1 LVKGGFLSQGIKG
14 QIIKK
19 GDLFVM
25 AKMYKTLNKSLKQFM
40 AEQKLFFVATAA
52 EGENVNLSPKGYETL
67 AVIDDST
74 VCYLDYPGS
83 GNETANHTRTDG
95 RLTMMFCSF
104 DRKPLIL
111 RLYGEGDVVSKKDG
125 RFGGLISLFKEK
137 EIGIVRQI
145 IVLNIKSV
153 MTSCGYGVPFFEYK
167 GDRNQLRDWS
177 LIKAREGTLD
187 KFMGK
192 TKNRPLED

>member
-1 LVKGGFLSQGIKG
+1 
-14 QIIKK
+14 
-19 GDLFVM
+19 M
-25 AKMYKTLNKSLKQFM
+25 AKIYNELNETLKRFIS
-40 AEQKLFFVATAA
+40 EQKLFFVATAA
-52 EGENVNLSPKGYETL
+52 AGENVNLSPKGYEAL

-83 GNETANHTRTDG
+83 GNETARHARSDG

-104 DRKPLIL
+104 DSKPLIL
-111 RLYGEGDVVSKKDG
+111 RLYGEGEAVSKKDG

-177 LIKAREGTLD
+177 LIKAREGSLD
-187 KFMGK
+187 RFMGK
-192 TKNRPLED
+192 EEKRPLED

>member
-1 LVKGGFLSQGIKG
+1 
-14 QIIKK
+14 
-19 GDLFVM
+19 M
-25 AKMYKTLNKSLKQFM
+25 AKIYNTLNETLKQFI

-52 EGENVNLSPKGYETL
+52 EGENVNLSPKGYETF
-67 AVIDDST
+67 AIIDDNT

-83 GNETANHTRTDG
+83 GNETAKHTRADG

-104 DRKPLIL
+104 DKKPLIL
-111 RLYGEGDVVSKKDG
+111 RLYGEGEVVSHEDE
-125 RFGGLISLFKEK
+125 RFGGLISLFKE
-137 EIGIVRQI
+137 EEVEIVRQL

-177 LIKAREGTLD
+177 LIKAGEGTLG
-187 KFMGK
+187 KYMGK